1 MVIISDT
8 SPMTALLLAGRG
20 ELLTLIFDRVVIP
33 PAVETELLCAHE
45 TLPVWLEVIVPKR
58 IPSTVLEAGLDAGET
73 EAIALALELHPDT
86 LLMDERLGRRLAQTH
101 GLQVTGLLGLLV
113 LAKNS
118 GLISTVVPLI
128 RELQDK
134 GNCWFG
140 HQLLT
145 EVCAASGEV
154 WP

>member
-73 EAIALALELHPDT
+73 EAIALALELKHKVSVPQLRSPPMPMKSVST
-86 LLMDERLGRRLAQTH
+86 RKTPPQQRFLLEAQASPARR
-101 GLQVTGLLGLLV
+101 
-113 LAKNS
+113 
-118 GLISTVVPLI
+118 
-128 RELQDK
+128 
-134 GNCWFG
+134 
-140 HQLLT
+140 
-145 EVCAASGEV
+145 
-154 WP
+154 